1 MNHYVRV
8 DLEPNRVG
16 VSTIRVCA
24 PGEARWKP
32 DKASI
37 WTGGSFML
45 ACQARLWAPLSST
58 TSSCNGEGERQ
69 G

>member
-32 DKASI
+32 ENASI
-37 WTGGSFML
+37 WTDGSSML
-45 ACQARLWAPLSST
+45 ACHG
-58 TSSCNGEGERQ
+58 TSLGTSVFDHFELQR
-69 G
+69 